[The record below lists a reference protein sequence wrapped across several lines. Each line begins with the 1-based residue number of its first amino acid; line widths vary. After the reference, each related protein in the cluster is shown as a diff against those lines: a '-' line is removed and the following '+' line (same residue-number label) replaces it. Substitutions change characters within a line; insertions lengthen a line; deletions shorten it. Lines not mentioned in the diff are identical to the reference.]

1 MQGWRQLFAGLSLNY
16 ILMTVLHIQ
25 FYILNISNITK
36 SHALF
41 MLSCW
46 LQTSQGR
53 RTHIFFIHIV
63 FINIFYTSVN
73 SAFYRRIKFRRKN
86 HQESI
91 NYTRFLFWV
100 SDCVVLL
107 GETCQPR
114 ICGTPIPLCQQA
126 YMIRFTIQNMECLSR
141 LKITLLDKDPS
152 WFSVETNLKL
162 CIFLIAGWY
171 TFYFYK
177 VYIFYILQWRK
188 TIMPIV
194 RRCLSK
200 DALFA
205 KLHEFIHSSYLKKI
219 SELAGGS
226 AAFVYARITLLSW
239 YVWLSFYSVEKGSD
253 VRFV

>member
-1 MQGWRQLFAGLSLNY
+1 
-16 ILMTVLHIQ
+16 
-25 FYILNISNITK
+25 
-36 SHALF
+36 

-86 HQESI
+86 HQENI

-114 ICGTPIPLCQQA
+114 ICGSPIPLCQQA

-141 LKITLLDKDPS
+141 LKITLLDKDRS

-177 VYIFYILQWRK
+177 VYIFYILQYLAYSVK
-188 TIMPIV
+188 MSV
-194 RRCLSK
+194 ERCFICQVTWAYSQFLSEK
-200 DALFA
+200 D
-205 KLHEFIHSSYLKKI
+205 

-226 AAFVYARITLLSW
+226 AAFFHAWITLLGW
-239 YVWLSFYSVEKGSD
+239 YVWLSFYSVEKE
-253 VRFV
+253 